1 MDVTEVASATSN
13 ATGLTYL
20 GVRAHWIIAN
30 TSSFPL
36 SFHLLSS
43 ENFSLLLWDLEV
55 IMFSSLLAVVLMGL
69 ESTLM
74 VVSLGC
80 ANKILN
86 NVLY

>member
-1 MDVTEVASATSN
+1 MASDTSN
-13 ATGLTYL
+13 AAGLTYL
-20 GVRAHWIIAN
+20 AVRAHWILTN
-30 TSSFPL
+30 TSSFPH

-43 ENFSLLLWDLEV
+43 ENFSLLLWDLEI
-55 IMFSSLLAVVLMGL
+55 IMFSSPLAVVLMGL